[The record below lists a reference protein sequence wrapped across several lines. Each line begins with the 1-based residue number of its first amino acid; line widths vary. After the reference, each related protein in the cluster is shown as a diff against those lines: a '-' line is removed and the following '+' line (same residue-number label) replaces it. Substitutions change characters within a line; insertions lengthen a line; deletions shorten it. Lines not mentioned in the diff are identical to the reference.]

1 MKIHFFPVLFLFIFP
16 VTGSSQKSEEDNI
29 WTFEE
34 CLQYALT
41 QNIQIR
47 KSDLSYQSAI
57 VNIDYMKAQRFPS
70 LNASVNQGFNWA
82 NQEDISS
89 GDSDFKGTN
98 NTNYSLN
105 SSMTLYNGF
114 SINNRIKQAQVD
126 LQSSQYN
133 SETIRESVS
142 LNIMD
147 AYLQVLY
154 TEEQV
159 RNSEKQWESTREELR
174 LAEERLNLGIISQS
188 DYLQVKSQLASEKLT
203 LANSQSQFS
212 IAKVNLMQLMELP
225 VSDNFVF
232 AHPNMDAVANLNRI
246 PEAALVYN
254 TALEIKPQVKN
265 AELDKES
272 ATFDEKIAR
281 ADYFPVFSV
290 NMGIGTG
297 YSSLTSDQVYF
308 SQMNDKI
315 NPSIGFNLAI
325 PIFQKKQVQT
335 RVSNARIG
343 IRNAELSEIEVK
355 NQLRK
360 EIEQACV
367 DVNSAQIEYEASL
380 EQYQAIQE
388 SYNLSE
394 EKFQQGLI
402 NSVDF
407 LFEKTNLIVSESQLL
422 QSKYNLIYSYKILD
436 FYTGVPLTL

>member
-1 MKIHFFPVLFLFIFP
+1 
-16 VTGSSQKSEEDNI
+16 
-29 WTFEE
+29 
-34 CLQYALT
+34 
-41 QNIQIR
+41 
-47 KSDLSYQSAI
+47 
-57 VNIDYMKAQRFPS
+57 
-70 LNASVNQGFNWA
+70 
-82 NQEDISS
+82 
-89 GDSDFKGTN
+89 
-98 NTNYSLN
+98 
-105 SSMTLYNGF
+105 MTLYNGF